1 MKQDIN
7 PKYRK
12 FIDLLDF
19 SNGKYDIKE
28 VFNDFVIIYAIAIK
42 NKFYYE
48 QEDED
53 IYFSTIKKYEKDE
66 LDIFPE
72 LIVELQEIY
81 MKEREIRDVL
91 GEIYF
96 QIGSIKKGNKQFF
109 SPKSIGIINSIL
121 VQVYM
126 VKEEKDFNTIYDPT
140 CGSGTLL
147 LYSAKTLIDNNID
160 YTKKAFYWGQDNDF
174 VCFCM
179 AYIQMSVY
187 GMPALVILGDT
198 ISLQE
203 KKVYYTPE
211 FFIGGWKKKLEERRK
226 NNNIKDKERF
236 DKNG

>member
-7 PKYRK
+7 SKYRN
-12 FIDLLDF
+12 FINLLDF
-19 SNGKYDIKE
+19 SKGKYDIKD

-42 NKFYYE
+42 NKFHYE

-53 IYFSTIKKYEKDE
+53 IYFSIIKKYKKDE
-66 LDIFPE
+66 LDIFPK

-121 VQVYM
+121 VQAHI
-126 VKEEKDFNTIYDPT
+126 VKKENDFNIIYDPT

-160 YTKKAFYWGQDNDF
+160 YTKKAFYWAQDNDF

-179 AYIQMSVY
+179 AYIQLSIY

-211 FFIGGWKKKLEERRK
+211 FFIGGWKKKIEK
-226 NNNIKDKERF
+226 KKINNIEDKERF